1 MPFFGLRTAIWSV
14 FRRQHKSSHVN
25 ISWMPNFIFCNH
37 FGWSMHWG
45 EKNGGWQFGGS
56 RQDREKWKLHD
67 LIRCPRLKTFI
78 PPDPVR
84 FKGNCQ
90 CTVHQLGS
98 SSSLRKYMSSCK
110 SSRKTQIDS
119 WDPLIKK
126 RSAMQ
131 CNGCLWLWKKNT
143 DPVCIVRCSGTDN
156 RVEFRLT
163 AAQLH

>member
-1 MPFFGLRTAIWSV
+1 
-14 FRRQHKSSHVN
+14 
-25 ISWMPNFIFCNH
+25 
-37 FGWSMHWG
+37 MHWG

-98 SSSLRKYMSSCK
+98 SSSLRKYMSSYK
-110 SSRKTQIDS
+110 STRKTQE
-119 WDPLIKK
+119 
-126 RSAMQ
+126 
-131 CNGCLWLWKKNT
+131 NT
-143 DPVCIVRCSGTDN
+143 
-156 RVEFRLT
+156 
-163 AAQLH
+163 

>member
-1 MPFFGLRTAIWSV
+1 MPFLGIRTTIWSV
-14 FRRQHKSSHVN
+14 LGRQHKSSHVLFLECQ
-25 ISWMPNFIFCNH
+25 ILFFEIIL
-37 FGWSMHWG
+37 GWSMHWG

-98 SSSLRKYMSSCK
+98 SSSFRKYMSSCK

-126 RSAMQ
+126 KDQQFNAMDVCGVRSAFYEEKKHWPSMH
-131 CNGCLWLWKKNT
+131 CAMLW
-143 DPVCIVRCSGTDN
+143 DEV
-156 RVEFRLT
+156 
-163 AAQLH
+163 

>member
-1 MPFFGLRTAIWSV
+1 MPFHGIRTAIWSV
-14 FRRQHKSSHVN
+14 FGRQHKSSHVN
-25 ISWMPNFIFCNH
+25 ISWMPNFIFSYH
-37 FGWSMHWG
+37 LGWSMHWG

-126 RSAMQ
+126 ISNAMQ
-131 CNGCLWLWKKNT
+131 WMFVVYAQHFMKKT
-143 DPVCIVRCSGTDN
+143 LSQYALFDALGWGIG
-156 RVEFRLT
+156 
-163 AAQLH
+163 